1 MESRAVL
8 TWAACA
14 SLVLLVADG
23 TARGQGKVR
32 QWIDEDIT
40 EELSFLADFRT
51 LYECLERVARDDA
64 LIVNFRSI
72 TMQWPGEKG
81 SQVLWY
87 ERSFPSQERRILAHG
102 VPRTLSDSH
111 GHTEIF
117 FNIETGELMGP
128 EGVPFKDL
136 QIPMVELRLSLT
148 RPDKEPYL
156 VTLAREFPDRR
167 IKASIGRI
175 KALIVSEEEDKR
187 AVLLD
192 LLASLE
198 SKLKLAAK
206 LREARKRRG
215 QDATGETKMN
225 PFAPM
230 LPRGYCGPAPKR
242 FDRGFQTSREIR
254 ELTLGS
260 NAVFPAGIAAA
271 NVLGFTTQN
280 PAHLQLILI
289 CVPLSKSLW
298 SLFSP
303 LRCTSPAS
311 VTFVS
316 LRSSCPSFHESTAE
330 RFDEPPAS

>member
-23 TARGQGKVR
+23 TTRGQGNAR
-32 QWIDEDIT
+32 QWFDEDIT
-40 EELSFLADFRT
+40 EERSFLADFRT
-51 LYECLERVARDDA
+51 LYECLERVARDDG

-72 TMQWPGEKG
+72 TMQWPGEKD
-81 SQVLWY
+81 SQVSWH

-136 QIPMVELRLSLT
+136 QIRRVELHLTLT

-156 VTLAREFPDRR
+156 VILAREFPDRR
-167 IKASIGRI
+167 IKASIVRI
-175 KALIVSEEEDKR
+175 KASIVSEEEDKR
-187 AVLLD
+187 AVLRD

-215 QDATGETKMN
+215 QDAQPE
-225 PFAPM
+225 
-230 LPRGYCGPAPKR
+230 KR
-242 FDRGFQTSREIR
+242 
-254 ELTLGS
+254 
-260 NAVFPAGIAAA
+260 
-271 NVLGFTTQN
+271 
-280 PAHLQLILI
+280 
-289 CVPLSKSLW
+289 K
-298 SLFSP
+298 
-303 LRCTSPAS
+303 
-311 VTFVS
+311 
-316 LRSSCPSFHESTAE
+316 
-330 RFDEPPAS
+330 

>member
-14 SLVLLVADG
+14 SLVLLFADG
-23 TARGQGKVR
+23 TTRGQDKVR
-32 QWIDEDIT
+32 EWVDEDIT

-81 SQVLWY
+81 SQVVWH

-136 QIPMVELRLSLT
+136 QIPMVELRLTLT

-187 AVLLD
+187 AVLVD

-215 QDATGETKMN
+215 QDAQPE
-225 PFAPM
+225 
-230 LPRGYCGPAPKR
+230 KR
-242 FDRGFQTSREIR
+242 
-254 ELTLGS
+254 
-260 NAVFPAGIAAA
+260 
-271 NVLGFTTQN
+271 
-280 PAHLQLILI
+280 
-289 CVPLSKSLW
+289 K
-298 SLFSP
+298 
-303 LRCTSPAS
+303 
-311 VTFVS
+311 
-316 LRSSCPSFHESTAE
+316 
-330 RFDEPPAS
+330 